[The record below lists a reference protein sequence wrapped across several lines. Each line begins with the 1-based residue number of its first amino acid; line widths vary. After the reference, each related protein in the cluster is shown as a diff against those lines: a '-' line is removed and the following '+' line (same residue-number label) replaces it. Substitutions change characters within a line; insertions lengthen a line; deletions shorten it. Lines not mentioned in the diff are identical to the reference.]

1 MSNTWNT
8 PEQIEVKASYGPED
22 LKDATHVGTLPGEP
36 PYVRG
41 PYATMYVGRPWT
53 IRQYAGFSTAT
64 ESNAF
69 YRRNLAAGQKGLS
82 VAFDLATHRGYDS
95 DHERVMG
102 DVGKAGV
109 AIEKLKTLIF
119 QLTKEPYLKTLKK
132 IKISKMKMVLFKELN
147 MKNFY
152 YQTTCQLL
160 CLKFNLKI
168 ENFKNIYL
176 I

>member
-1 MSNTWNT
+1 MSNTWKT

-22 LKDATHVGTLPGEP
+22 LKDATHVGTLPGE

-82 VAFDLATHRGYDS
+82 LPLIWPPPRLRQRSRARDGRCRKSRCGY
-95 DHERVMG
+95 
-102 DVGKAGV
+102 
-109 AIEKLKTLIF
+109 
-119 QLTKEPYLKTLKK
+119 
-132 IKISKMKMVLFKELN
+132 
-147 MKNFY
+147 
-152 YQTTCQLL
+152 
-160 CLKFNLKI
+160 
-168 ENFKNIYL
+168 
-176 I
+176 

>member
-1 MSNTWNT
+1 MSNTWKT

-69 YRRNLAAGQKGLS
+69 YRRNLAADKRDCLS
-82 VAFDLATHRGYDS
+82 PLIWLPTAATT
-95 DHERVMG
+95 
-102 DVGKAGV
+102 
-109 AIEKLKTLIF
+109 AIT
-119 QLTKEPYLKTLKK
+119 
-132 IKISKMKMVLFKELN
+132 SA
-147 MKNFY
+147 
-152 YQTTCQLL
+152 
-160 CLKFNLKI
+160 
-168 ENFKNIYL
+168 
-176 I
+176 